1 METVKY
7 IPLYG
12 SWEFSESYANTYD
25 GWQPLRTFRP
35 GAMIW
40 QFLPS
45 GLLWERKDQEICGR
59 YHYRYEFADRLL
71 HINRAPGILA
81 QPLDEIYLLDQIGP
95 LEWQLY
101 SHNDGIYPE
110 DSSFKYKLLRT
121 KNLPYTEDEK

>member
-12 SWEFSESYANTYD
+12 SWEFSENYVNTYD
-25 GWQPLRTFRP
+25 GWQPLCTFRP

-81 QPLDEIYLLDQIGP
+81 QPLDEIYLLDQISP

-101 SHNDGIYPE
+101 SHNDGIYPG
-110 DSSFKYKLLRT
+110 DSAFKYKLLRT
-121 KNLPYTEDEK
+121 KNLPYTEDGK

>member
-1 METVKY
+1 
-7 IPLYG
+7 
-12 SWEFSESYANTYD
+12 
-25 GWQPLRTFRP
+25 
-35 GAMIW
+35 MIW

-81 QPLDEIYLLDQIGP
+81 QPLDEIYLLDQISP